1 MKRMW
6 SKEELTEEIAGGP
19 VEALDASKFSLKDEP
34 QAKVTA
40 SNAYKIGDMGI
51 ATIESIISTS
61 TTDGRLLQYDGKVLY
76 GTKIGETAKENILFH
91 GDLFEPTV
99 VIFEIY

>member
-19 VEALDASKFSLKDEP
+19 VETLDASKFSLEADP

-40 SNAYKIGDMGI
+40 SNAYRIGNMGI
-51 ATIESIISTS
+51 ATIESITS
-61 TTDGRLLQYDGKVLY
+61 VDTGGLLKYDGKVLY
-76 GTKIGETAKENILFH
+76 GTKISDISNQGNIIFQ
-91 GDLFEPTV
+91 GNTSNPTV
-99 VIFEIY
+99 VIFEIF

>member
-19 VEALDASKFSLKDEP
+19 VETLDASKFSLADDS

-51 ATIESIISTS
+51 ATIESVTS
-61 TTDGRLLQYDGKVLY
+61 VDTGGRLAYDGKPLS
-76 GTKIGETAKENILFH
+76 GTKLSNITTNGLITFTE
-91 GDLFEPTV
+91 DLSVPIV
-99 VIFEIY
+99 VIFEIF